1 MAPSKRGNGG
11 GLLSSI
17 KSNLWN
23 IGKLPM
29 NESINSH
36 GGAEVLNPEDD
47 TTNATVESTKE
58 RLKPEE
64 RQGVWN
70 IVKKHIGTDIMSLK
84 ILPISLLE
92 PRSQLQRV
100 AECMECSYLLDQ
112 ANECEDPYMQLV
124 YASLWSLS
132 FFYASRRTFKTFNP
146 ILGETYEM
154 VNDNG
159 ITYIAEQVSH
169 HPPIDA
175 VHAENAHFILEA
187 TNCLR
192 TRLLGNSLDICPGT
206 CSRITFKRD
215 GVFLEGTPPQG
226 KAYNLI
232 FGRMWIT
239 ICGETRITNMTTG
252 DYVVLKFQP
261 SGWFSGARFKV
272 DGYVYNAAKEP
283 KIFMTGKWTKSMS
296 YQPCDKKGKP
306 LPGTELKEI
315 WRVPDVPVK
324 DKYHFTYFADKINS
338 FDTAPRQMLAS
349 DSRLRPDRYAL
360 EKGDLSKVRHEK
372 NSFEMSPMLIFG
384 LVQRKER
391 KRRETNGDKYSPK
404 WFDSTKQVV
413 ITPYGDT
420 QIYKYNGKYDEHR
433 ATVNS
438 LNISAG
444 EVDVQPTEFD
454 PWQYGQEKLA

>member
-1 MAPSKRGNGG
+1 MASKRGNGG

-17 KSNLWN
+17 KSSLWKS
-23 IGKLPM
+23 GKIPM
-29 NESINSH
+29 NESTNSH
-36 GGAEVLNPEDD
+36 GGVEFVSPEGDPA
-47 TTNATVESTKE
+47 NAAVEATKQ
-58 RLKPEE
+58 RWKPKE
-64 RQGVWN
+64 RQGWWN
-70 IVKKHIGTDIMSLK
+70 TAKKYIGMDVMYLS
-84 ILPISLLE
+84 ILPIALLE

-100 AECMECSYLLDQ
+100 AESMEYSNFLDR

-124 YASLWSLS
+124 YASTWSLS
-132 FFYASRRTFKTFNP
+132 FFYALRRTFKAFNP

-154 VNDNG
+154 VNHDG
-159 ITYIAEQVSH
+159 ITYIGEQVSH
-169 HPPIDA
+169 HPPIDV
-175 VHAENAHFILEA
+175 VHAENEHFVLDS
-187 TNCLR
+187 TNCIR
-192 TRLLGNSLDICPGT
+192 TRLLGNSLDIYPGT
-206 CSRITFKRD
+206 IMRITLKRN
-215 GVFLEGTPPQG
+215 GVVLEGTPPNA

-239 ICGETRITNMTTG
+239 ICGETTITNLTTG

-261 SGWFSGARFKV
+261 SGWFSGARFDV

-324 DKYHFTYFADKINS
+324 DKYHFTYFSHKVNS

-360 EKGDLSKVRHEK
+360 EKGDLSKVSHQK
-372 NSFEMSPMLIFG
+372 NRLE
-384 LVQRKER
+384 VRQRKER
-391 KRRETNGDKYSPK
+391 KRREANIDKYTPK
-404 WFDSTKQVV
+404 WFDLTGEAV

-420 QIYKYNGKYDEHR
+420 QVYKYNGKYDEHR
-433 ATVNS
+433 ETVNS
-438 LNISAG
+438 LNISAD
-444 EVDVQPTEFD
+444 EVDGQPTEFD